1 MKRRVRFLYNGA
13 LLTAV
18 GLAIRGT
25 QLLFGAYVARVL
37 GADGVGINTLVM
49 MVYAFALTFATSG
62 ISLTVT
68 RLLASAIGEG
78 RGGECG
84 GIIRGAFVYAT
95 VFGSLANLLLL
106 ILSGILG
113 GAVIGDGFSVTALRI
128 LSFSLIP
135 SAFSAV
141 ISGYFV
147 AERRVTVNAI
157 SQVAGQIFRIAITVL
172 LLTFVRGNAI
182 VLLSLGV
189 TLSEVFTLL
198 IVLVTFAVDI
208 RKRGKGSGIS
218 LSPVVGMALPL
229 GISAYLRSALITLE
243 HNLIPKSLIRH
254 GDTREEA
261 FSSYG
266 YLHGMA
272 LPFILYPMTPLTS
285 FSGLLVP
292 EFAEEKGRRDR
303 AKMANIA
310 TRAIN
315 TTLSYAIAASVLMFL
330 FSSEFGYVLYG
341 SGEAGKYIAMLAPV
355 VPIMYLDHVAD
366 SILKGIGEH
375 IYSMWVN
382 IFDAVLSIALV
393 LILIP
398 RIGIGGYA
406 IVIIGMETFNFI
418 LSVTRLRKRVAFRVD
433 FLRAIFLP
441 AVCAIVAAL
450 LSRHLFSMPPDG
462 TTPLWLILRVIFA
475 ICAYV
480 ATRVTFSLVFAPFA
494 KKHDVNNSLHT
505 NPCK

>member
-1 MKRRVRFLYNGA
+1 MKRKVRFWYNGA

-49 MVYAFALTFATSG
+49 MIYAFALTFATSG

-68 RLLASAIGEG
+68 RLFASAIGEG
-78 RGGECG
+78 RADKCG
-84 GIIRGAFVYAT
+84 GIIRGAFLYAMI
-95 VFGSLANLLLL
+95 FGNVATLLLL
-106 ILSGILG
+106 LLAGVLG
-113 GAVIGDGFSVTALRI
+113 RAVIGDVISVVALRI
-128 LSFSLIP
+128 LAFSLIP

-157 SQVAGQIFRIAITVL
+157 SQVAGQIFRIVITVL
-172 LLTFVRGNAI
+172 LLALGDSPI
-182 VLLSLGV
+182 VMLSLGV
-189 TLSEVFTLL
+189 TLSEVFTLA
-198 IVLVTFAVDI
+198 IVLVAFLVDI
-208 RKRGKGSGIS
+208 RKRGRGSGIS
-218 LSPVVGMALPL
+218 LSSVVAMALPL
-229 GISAYLRSALITLE
+229 GVSAYLRSALITLE
-243 HNLIPKSLIRH
+243 HNLIPKCLIRH
-254 GDTREEA
+254 GETREGA
-261 FSSYG
+261 FASYG

-292 EFAEEKGRRDR
+292 EFAEEKGRENKG
-303 AKMANIA
+303 KMANIA

-315 TTLSYAIAASVLMFL
+315 TTLSYAIFISVLMLL
-330 FSSEFGYVLYG
+330 FSAELGYVLYA
-341 SGEAGKYIAMLAPV
+341 SAEAGRFIAILAPV

-382 IFDAVLSIALV
+382 ILDAIISIALV

-398 RIGIGGYA
+398 RIGIVGYA
-406 IVIIGMETFNFI
+406 IVIIGMEAFNFI
-418 LSVTRLRKRVAFRVD
+418 LSVVRLRRRVAFRLD
-433 FLRAIFLP
+433 FLRAILIPLASAVLSGVLSNRLIPMP
-441 AVCAIVAAL
+441 ASL
-450 LSRHLFSMPPDG
+450 
-462 TTPLWLILRVIFA
+462 TTPLWLVLRVIFA
-475 ICAYV
+475 ICVYV
-480 ATRVTFSLVFAPFA
+480 ATRVTFSLICETLP
-494 KKHDVNNSLHT
+494 KKKNVNKSLQNSASV
-505 NPCK
+505 

>member
-1 MKRRVRFLYNGA
+1 MKRKVRFLYNGA

-37 GADGVGINTLVM
+37 GADGVGVNTLVM
-49 MVYAFALTFATSG
+49 MIYAFALTFATSG
-62 ISLTVT
+62 ITLTVT
-68 RLLASAIGEG
+68 RLFASAIGEG
-78 RGGECG
+78 RSDKCG
-84 GIIRGAFVYAT
+84 GIIRGAFLYAMI
-95 VFGSLANLLLL
+95 FGSLANLLLL
-106 ILSGILG
+106 LLG
-113 GAVIGDGFSVTALRI
+113 GVLGRSVIGEEISVTALRI

-157 SQVAGQIFRIAITVL
+157 SQVAGQIFRIAVTAI
-172 LLTFVRGNAI
+172 LLTLGKNPI
-182 VLLSLGV
+182 VMLSLGV
-189 TLSEVFTLL
+189 TLSEVFTLA
-198 IVLVTFAVDI
+198 IVLVTFLFDI
-208 RKRGKGSGIS
+208 RKKGQGSGIS
-218 LSPVVGMALPL
+218 LSSVAGMALPL
-229 GISAYLRSALITLE
+229 GVSAYLRSALITLE
-243 HNLIPKSLIRH
+243 HNLIPKCLIRH
-254 GDTREEA
+254 GDTREGA
-261 FSSYG
+261 FASYG

-292 EFAEEKGRRDR
+292 EFAEEKGRENR
-303 AKMANIA
+303 AKMSNIA

-315 TTLSYAIAASVLMFL
+315 TTLSYAISVSVLMLL
-330 FSSEFGYVLYG
+330 FSAEFGYVLYG
-341 SGEAGKYIAMLAPV
+341 SAEAGRFIAILAPV

-382 IFDAVLSIALV
+382 ILDAIISVALV

-398 RIGIGGYA
+398 RIGIAGYA
-406 IVIIGMETFNFI
+406 IVIIGMEAFNFT
-418 LSVTRLRKRVAFRVD
+418 LSVVRLRRRVLFRLD
-433 FLRAIFLP
+433 FLRAVLIPL
-441 AVCAIVAAL
+441 ACAILSAL
-450 LSRHLFSMPPDG
+450 LSNRLIPMAATN

-475 ICAYV
+475 LCVYV
-480 ATRVTFSLVFAPFA
+480 ATRVAFSLLLAAFD
-494 KKHDVNNSLHT
+494 KGENVNKALQKSANT
-505 NPCK
+505 

>member
-1 MKRRVRFLYNGA
+1 MKRKVRFLYNGA

-37 GADGVGINTLVM
+37 GADGVGVNTLVM
-49 MVYAFALTFATSG
+49 MIYAFALTFATSG

-68 RLLASAIGEG
+68 RLFAGLVGEG
-78 RGGECG
+78 RRDECG
-84 GIIRGAFVYAT
+84 GIIRGAFVYAFA
-95 VFGSLANLLLL
+95 FGSLANILLL
-106 ILSGILG
+106 ILSGTLG
-113 GAVIGDGFSVTALRI
+113 RAVIGDEISVTALSI

-157 SQVAGQIFRIAITVL
+157 SQVAGQIFRIAITAL
-172 LLTFVRGNAI
+172 LLSFGENPI
-182 VLLSLGV
+182 VMLSLGV
-189 TLSEVFTLL
+189 TFSEVFTLI
-198 IVLVTFAVDI
+198 IVLVTFIFDI
-208 RKRGKGSGIS
+208 RKCGRGRGVS
-218 LSPVVGMALPL
+218 LSSVVGMALPL
-229 GISAYLRSALITLE
+229 GVSAYLRSALITLE
-243 HNLIPKSLIRH
+243 HNLIPKCLIRH
-254 GDTREEA
+254 GDTREGA

-292 EFAEEKGRRDR
+292 EFAEENGRRD
-303 AKMANIA
+303 AVKMTSIA

-315 TTLSYAIAASVLMFL
+315 TTLSYAIAVSAFMLL
-330 FSSEFGYVLYG
+330 FSAEFGYVLYD
-341 SGEAGKYIAMLAPV
+341 SAEAGRFIAMLAPV

-382 IFDAVLSIALV
+382 ILDAIISIALV

-398 RIGIGGYA
+398 RIGIAGYA
-406 IVIIGMETFNFI
+406 IVIIGMEAFNFI
-418 LSVTRLRKRVAFRVD
+418 LSVIRLRRRVAFRLD
-433 FLRAIFLP
+433 LLRAILAP
-441 AVCAIVAAL
+441 LISAILAAL
-450 LSRHLFSMPPDG
+450 LSRHLIPMAPTH
-462 TTPLWLILRVIFA
+462 TTPLWLILRIIFA

-480 ATRVTFSLVFAPFA
+480 ATRVTFSLVFAAFG
-494 KKHDVNNSLHT
+494 KSVNVNKTLQLT
-505 NPCK
+505 KRI